1 MKCNF
6 VGEQYFS
13 EFGVDNPFVSK
24 VVKADGY
31 VNLGVE
37 CNYKF
42 NEKMSFGIE
51 ANNLTNSEI
60 YEFNHYKSIGTN
72 LLAKINLKF

>member
-1 MKCNF
+1 M
-6 VGEQYFS
+6 
-13 EFGVDNPFVSK
+13 GVVNPLVSTI
-24 VVKADGY
+24 VKADGY

-51 ANNLTNSEI
+51 ARNITNSEI
-60 YEFNHYKSIGTN
+60 YEFNHYKSIGAN